1 MTTRR
6 IVFSAYLTTV
16 LAATLA
22 PLSSGAYVAV
32 SGFDKIVHIVLFGGV
47 AMALHW
53 NLNSIR
59 HPNPWGVILITSI
72 FAAFVELVQSM
83 LPYRSGDVWDLIAGA
98 VGAVLGVLS
107 MKTIEAVFC
116 RQAQES

>member
-6 IVFSAYLTTV
+6 VVFAAYLTTV

-53 NLNSIR
+53 NLNSIK
-59 HPNPWGVILITSI
+59 HPNPWGVIIVTSV
-72 FAAFVELVQSM
+72 FAAFVEIVQSI
-83 LPYRSGDVWDLIAGA
+83 LPYRSGDIWDLIAGA

-107 MKTIEAVFC
+107 MKTIEVVLG
-116 RQAQES
+116 RQGQES